1 MIVSLLILLCPPL
14 LVVITL
20 RSIDW
25 VSHFK
30 IVFQFPYSSPA
41 ILALVALLP
50 WDGNWWTYEKKTL
63 HCTANIVQRR
73 EALFFSSD
81 LQTRTMIIVIIPV
94 SVGYAALQHAH
105 YQFPSNIGISVQ
117 YTARRDVRPEH
128 RSQEPKKGK
137 Y

>member
-41 ILALVALLP
+41 ILALVALHYYLQ
-50 WDGNWWTYEKKTL
+50 GSTL
-63 HCTANIVQRR
+63 GWELVDIREEDVALHRQHCAK
-73 EALFFSSD
+73 
-81 LQTRTMIIVIIPV
+81 
-94 SVGYAALQHAH
+94 
-105 YQFPSNIGISVQ
+105 
-117 YTARRDVRPEH
+117 ARSAFLLE
-128 RSQEPKKGK
+128 
-137 Y
+137 